1 MTLEFLIFPNE
12 IACRIVMT
20 LLHDSVMTI
29 FWARET
35 LLLKHGYESLLMNL
49 ISQKNFV
56 PQNQEDVNLCK
67 ISKEPFKND
76 VTWGDCGGGYPELMT
91 KTENGG
97 MGVTAESDTII
108 QKIS

>member
-49 ISQKNFV
+49 ISQKI
-56 PQNQEDVNLCK
+56 LLHRIRKMSICAK
-67 ISKEPFKND
+67 SARSHSK
-76 VTWGDCGGGYPELMT
+76 MT
-91 KTENGG
+91 
-97 MGVTAESDTII
+97 
-108 QKIS
+108 